1 MIGSQV
7 VRTGVRGCAAGHAQD
22 MAHRNENRQAAD
34 KGTPHAEALAAFTER
49 VRLITP
55 DQWDAPTP
63 CTGWTVRDLVNHLT
77 GEQLWVPELL
87 MGATLS
93 EVGGRFD
100 GDVLG
105 DDPVT
110 AWTTAADAARAAFA
124 VPGAAE
130 LTVHLS
136 FGDVSGQYYLNQ
148 LTADTVVHTWDL
160 AEGIG
165 RRTRLPED
173 LVDFALA
180 EIAGYGDLSASGLFD
195 PPLPVADDAGP
206 QTRLLALTGRRDRP

>member
-1 MIGSQV
+1 
-7 VRTGVRGCAAGHAQD
+7 
-22 MAHRNENRQAAD
+22 MAHRKEHPQPAD
-34 KGTPHAEALAAFTER
+34 RGTPHAEALAAFTER
-49 VRLITP
+49 IRLVTP

-63 CTGWTVRDLVNHLT
+63 CADWSVRDLVNHLT

-87 MGATLS
+87 MGATIS

-105 DDPVT
+105 DDPVASWT
-110 AWTTAADAARAAFA
+110 AAADAAREAFT
-124 VPGAAE
+124 VPGATE

-136 FGDVSGQYYLNQ
+136 FGDVPGQYYLDQ
-148 LTADTVVHTWDL
+148 LTTDAVIHSWDL

-165 RRTRLPED
+165 RRTRLPKE

-180 EIAGYGDLSASGLFD
+180 EFAGYGDLSGSGLFD
-195 PPLPVADDAGP
+195 PPLPVAGDAGP
-206 QTRLLALTGRRDRP
+206 QTRLLALAGRRDRP

>member
-1 MIGSQV
+1 MAQRRQHRRA
-7 VRTGVRGCAAGHAQD
+7 VRTG
-22 MAHRNENRQAAD
+22 
-34 KGTPHAEALAAFTER
+34 TPYTEALDAFDER

-55 DQWDAPTP
+55 DQWDSPTP
-63 CTGWTVRDLVNHLT
+63 CADWSVRDLVNHLT

-87 MGATLS
+87 MGATIA

-105 DDPVT
+105 ADPVA
-110 AWTTAADAARAAFA
+110 AWADAATAAREAWA
-124 VPGAAE
+124 VPGATE

-136 FGDVSGQYYLNQ
+136 FADVSGQYYLDQ
-148 LTADTVVHTWDL
+148 LTTDLVIHTWDL

-165 RRTRLPED
+165 RRTRLPAG
-173 LVDFALA
+173 LVDFALG
-180 EIAGYGDLSASGLFD
+180 EITGYGDLSGSGLFD

-206 QTRLLALTGRRDRP
+206 QTRLLALTGRRDGG

>member
-1 MIGSQV
+1 
-7 VRTGVRGCAAGHAQD
+7 
-22 MAHRNENRQAAD
+22 MAHRKEHRRAPDQD
-34 KGTPHAEALAAFTER
+34 TPYAEALAAFTER
-49 VRLITP
+49 VRLVTP

-63 CTGWTVRDLVNHLT
+63 CADWSVRELVNHLT

-93 EVGGRFD
+93 EVGARFD

-105 DDPVT
+105 DDPVG
-110 AWTTAADAARAAFA
+110 AWTAAADAAREAFA
-124 VPGAAE
+124 VPGATA

-136 FGDVSGQYYLNQ
+136 FGDVSGQYYLDQ
-148 LTADTVVHTWDL
+148 LTADAVVHTWDL
-160 AEGIG
+160 AEGTG
-165 RRTRLPED
+165 RLTRLPED

-180 EIAGYGDLSASGLFD
+180 EYTGYGDLSGSGLFD

-206 QTRLLALTGRRDRP
+206 QTRMLALTGRRDRP

>member
-1 MIGSQV
+1 
-7 VRTGVRGCAAGHAQD
+7 
-22 MAHRNENRQAAD
+22 MAHRKEHRRAEGR
-34 KGTPHAEALAAFTER
+34 GTPYADALTAFTER

-63 CTGWTVRDLVNHLT
+63 CADWTVRDLVNHLT

-87 MGATLS
+87 MGSTIG
-93 EVGGRFD
+93 EVGARFD

-105 DDPVT
+105 DDPVG
-110 AWTTAADAARAAFA
+110 AWTAASAAARDAFA
-124 VPGAAE
+124 VPGSTD

-136 FGDVSGQYYLNQ
+136 FGDVSGQYYLDQ
-148 LTADTVVHTWDL
+148 LTADAVVHAWDL

-165 RRTRLPED
+165 RLTRLPD
-173 LVDFALA
+173 GLVDFALD
-180 EIAGYGDLSASGLFD
+180 EYTGYGDLSGSGLFD

-206 QTRLLALTGRRDRP
+206 QTRMLALTGRRDRP